1 MSDPCS
7 PNLKIHVVLVHTGT
21 MINFKGGA
29 EKIFSEMANN
39 FIDLGFRVTA
49 ICCDPHSGQPGYYIR
64 NEVDFINAR
73 TSIPLLYRK
82 VFRLI
87 RCFSINK
94 NRRHFLRRTI
104 DIQWKATA
112 IKNVIRHLGTTNI
125 FISYCPQTTYILNS
139 LIKINKPLISMF
151 HSDPSYFIENPN
163 YEFCRK
169 SLNESDVI
177 QVLMPDYIT
186 HVQEILPNPKIVYIP
201 NAVPQSSLS
210 SNLYSKTIIC
220 VARINKDKRQYL
232 IIEAFHLL
240 KKQFP
245 DWYVELWGDDKACE
259 KDVVEVKN
267 LIKNLDLENNIKLC
281 GTTNEIPQKL
291 ANSSIFAFPSALE
304 GFSLALTEAFSIGLP
319 VVGCND
325 CPFVRSIIKNGIN
338 GLLSDPTAESFAAC
352 LSILM
357 KDRELRMRLGTHG
370 KEEMKLFSPNIVWEK
385 WNALIK
391 GLASNKNK

>member
-1 MSDPCS
+1 M
-7 PNLKIHVVLVHTGT
+7 
-21 MINFKGGA
+21 
-29 EKIFSEMANN
+29 
-39 FIDLGFRVTA
+39 
-49 ICCDPHSGQPGYYIR
+49 
-64 NEVDFINAR
+64 
-73 TSIPLLYRK
+73 
-82 VFRLI
+82 
-87 RCFSINK
+87 
-94 NRRHFLRRTI
+94 
-104 DIQWKATA
+104 KATA

-177 QVLMPDYIT
+177 QVLMPDYVT

-245 DWYVELWGDDKACE
+245 DWYVEL
-259 KDVVEVKN
+259 
-267 LIKNLDLENNIKLC
+267 
-281 GTTNEIPQKL
+281 
-291 ANSSIFAFPSALE
+291 
-304 GFSLALTEAFSIGLP
+304 
-319 VVGCND
+319 
-325 CPFVRSIIKNGIN
+325 
-338 GLLSDPTAESFAAC
+338 
-352 LSILM
+352 
-357 KDRELRMRLGTHG
+357 
-370 KEEMKLFSPNIVWEK
+370 
-385 WNALIK
+385 
-391 GLASNKNK
+391 